1 MYEKIEKQFW
11 CLIFGVPLLELAL
24 WLADKNYTYTDDWS
38 WIRFVITCLILGNIA
53 AFIWGL
59 IHPYLKKKG
68 ILP

>member
-1 MYEKIEKQFW
+1 M
-11 CLIFGVPLLELAL
+11 LELVL
-24 WLADKNYTYTDDWS
+24 WLSGENHTFTDNWS